1 VKRLVVTVALLLAV
15 ASPAAAACPKTTL
28 GDVEDEVM
36 CPVCGTPL
44 GLATEAPQA
53 QRERELIRRLVDD
66 CRSKDEVK
74 AVLKREYGEEVLA
87 VPEAEGF
94 DLAAYLVPGLAILLA
109 GAAVGASAL
118 RWRRTRQ
125 ADAGPGPGS
134 SPVADSPA
142 AAATAERLKTD
153 LERYDL

>member
-1 VKRLVVTVALLLAV
+1 VKKLILTVLLLLAA

-87 VPEAEGF
+87 VPEAKGF
-94 DLAAYLVPGLAILLA
+94 DLAAYLVPGVAILLA
-109 GAAVGASAL
+109 GGAVGAAAL
-118 RWRRTRQ
+118 RWRRTRAQ
-125 ADAGPGPGS
+125 EDQSESA
-134 SPVADSPA
+134 SPA
-142 AAATAERLKTD
+142 AGRRPAPTATSERLETD